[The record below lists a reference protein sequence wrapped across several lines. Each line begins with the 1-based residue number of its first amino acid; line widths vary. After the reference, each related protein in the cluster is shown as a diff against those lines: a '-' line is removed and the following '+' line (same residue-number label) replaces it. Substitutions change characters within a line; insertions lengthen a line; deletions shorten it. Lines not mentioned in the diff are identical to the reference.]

1 MWSPVANNNFQ
12 NLHDMKKILLLAVLL
27 LPAAPSL
34 VVGINSQSD
43 TTEARRAAMME
54 ERFKAFCSATG
65 FDYYGSTEAELN
77 NYYDDFFMETDD
89 YQAAADSVDSVLSV
103 INRVLTETDR

>member
-1 MWSPVANNNFQ
+1 
-12 NLHDMKKILLLAVLL
+12 MKKILLLAVLL
-27 LPAAPSL
+27 LPAVPSL